1 MAKRIIIINLNN
13 MYSTL
18 IDNKLL
24 ELLTGKDLQGNKI
37 DKPFEERWKEYVEL
51 LRQFE
56 TNY

>member
-1 MAKRIIIINLNN
+1 

-37 DKPFEERWKEYVEL
+37 DKPFEEGWKEYVEL